1 MEEEII
7 CNRHRDLA
15 DAVMTVT
22 GNETISELVLQTR
35 QRNVIH
41 PRIQLTWA

>member
-15 DAVMTVT
+15 DAVMNAVPPK
-22 GNETISELVLQTR
+22 ETDVGHSSQKMTAKPDNKSQTKE
-35 QRNVIH
+35 
-41 PRIQLTWA
+41 